1 MPDSISLLNVIKQGG
16 FDASLITSF
25 NASLPFYEEVV
36 LRRLVAADCQQNIV
50 LMDYAQCSLSW
61 QSEATRPRLAG
72 TAYSLVPVSVPGA
85 FHPKICILAGK
96 KKAAVLVGS
105 HNLTLSGF
113 GYNREITNWVHV
125 TDDKDREGTALL
137 DSVWQMGREWIE
149 LAREHVPPS
158 LIEAVLSFSKSVA
171 PLSSPGGAA
180 TTTVALHQSPGRAPL
195 IEQIGARV
203 KGEVRRIG
211 VTGAFFDSDLAFV
224 AHLHERW
231 PQADVVVAIDPE
243 TVHLP
248 RMREVQARFVD
259 ARLLWTTAGNR
270 GDKYLHAKALYIEQ
284 THGDGNAFI
293 SGSANP
299 SRPAWMGNRSS
310 ANVEAVLMRMGPDA
324 QATAEALGL
333 YGMFALPALSASEL
347 EATAARSVAEIRT
360 TNESAERFWIG
371 VAASPNELRIA
382 TSGPAIELGSAN
394 LLGDSLDVIQSNI
407 AVTRTGDVLSV
418 PVSVDMKL
426 VRACDFFMSS
436 ERVAR
441 AMIAHPNLLTT
452 ATQSAHRQVRD
463 ALGAL
468 DPSGETISEMLKA
481 VEDAIF
487 EPAAEEEVQNEVR
500 SRRGSAQAGTAS
512 GGRPDTLEIS
522 VSELRQ
528 ARKRRRLVESA
539 DIVTLIDLLSRK
551 IGQELQTP
559 SIVPVDRSGRT
570 EEEQVNQ
577 DDDPEQL
584 DDTPYVASQA
594 QAIQDAEVAR
604 RVARK
609 VTNLIKRMLLK
620 LAEADQPDTK
630 ARALVQLIAVIS
642 LVKEL
647 VRIERLPRWRMARE
661 FLVYEADRR
670 RLLDE
675 SMRCLFSSRTRLIS
689 TLTDDTDSESEEAI
703 QLRVLLLWL
712 AWSIGDKV
720 PESSVEAFDPS
731 GRNEQ
736 LRAKAM
742 FLSLAPPVAG
752 DDAASDELRR
762 YTAAT
767 LRPNPLDA
775 ARADRWIRL
784 TNEFGRYWNRELSD
798 APRIEIG
805 GCCIVGDGS
814 YPRVV
819 AEVHNELVGFW
830 DFGCIRSFRQDF
842 VIAVQPEAGF

>member
-16 FDASLITSF
+16 FDASLITTF

-36 LRRLVAADCQQNIV
+36 LRRLVAAGCQQNIV
-50 LMDYAQCSLSW
+50 LMDHAQCSLSW

-72 TAYSLVPVSVPGA
+72 TAYSLVPVSVTGA
-85 FHPKICILAGK
+85 FHPKVCILAGK

-125 TDDKDREGTALL
+125 TDRKDREGTALL
-137 DSVWQMGREWIE
+137 DSVWQMVREWIE
-149 LAREHVPPS
+149 LARDLVPPS

-171 PLSSPGGAA
+171 PLSAPGAA
-180 TTTVALHQSPGRAPL
+180 TTTVALHQRPGGASL
-195 IEQIGARV
+195 IEQIGALV
-203 KGEVRRIG
+203 QGEVRRIG

-243 TVHLP
+243 TVYLP
-248 RMREVQARFVD
+248 SMRDVQARFVD
-259 ARLLWTTAGNR
+259 ARLLWTTADNR

-284 THGDGNAFI
+284 THDDGNALI

-299 SRPAWMGNRSS
+299 SRPAWMGNRNS
-310 ANVEAVLMRMGPDA
+310 ANVEAVVMRMGPDA

-333 YGMFALPALSASEL
+333 CGMFALPALSASQL
-347 EATAARSVAEIRT
+347 EATAARSFAEICAT
-360 TNESAERFWIG
+360 ESAERFWIG

-382 TSGPAIELGSAN
+382 TPGPAIELGSAS
-394 LLGDSLDVIQSNI
+394 LLSDSLDVIEAKI

-426 VRACDFFMSS
+426 VRACDLFLGS
-436 ERVAR
+436 ERVGR
-441 AMIAHPNLLTT
+441 AMIAHPHLLTV
-452 ATQSAHRQVRD
+452 ATQSSHRQVRD

-487 EPAAEEEVQNEVR
+487 EPSAEEEVQNEVR
-500 SRRGSAQAGTAS
+500 SRRGSAQADTAS

-522 VSELRQ
+522 VSELRK
-528 ARKRRRLVESA
+528 AGKRRRLVETA
-539 DIVTLIDLLSRK
+539 DIVTLIDLLTRK
-551 IGQELQTP
+551 IGEELETQPT
-559 SIVPVDRSGRT
+559 VPVDSSGRT

-577 DDDPEQL
+577 DDDPEQS
-584 DDTPYVASQA
+584 DDTPYVDAQA
-594 QAIQDAEVAR
+594 QTLRDAEIAR

-609 VTNLIKRMLLK
+609 VTNLINRMLLK
-620 LAEADQPDTK
+620 LTKADQPDTK
-630 ARALVQLIAVIS
+630 ARALVQLIAVLS

-661 FLVYEADRR
+661 FLVPEADRR

-675 SMRCLFSSRTRLIS
+675 SMRCLFNSRTRLIE
-689 TLTDDTDSESEEAI
+689 TLTDDTHSETEEAI

-720 PESSVEAFDPS
+720 PESSVDAFDPN
-731 GRNEQ
+731 GQNEQ

-742 FLSLAPPVAG
+742 FLALAPPVAG

-762 YTAAT
+762 YTSAT

-784 TNEFGRYWNRELSD
+784 TNEFGRFWSRSLSD
-798 APRIEIG
+798 APRIEVG

-819 AEVHNELVGFW
+819 AEVHGELVGFW
-830 DFGCIRSFRQDF
+830 DFGSIRSFKQDF
-842 VIAVQPEAGF
+842 VMAVQPEEVP

>member
-1 MPDSISLLNVIKQGG
+1 MIDSISLLNVIKQGG

-36 LRRLVAADCQQNIV
+36 LRRLVAAGCQQNIV
-50 LMDYAQCSLSW
+50 LMDHAQCSLSW
-61 QSEATRPRLAG
+61 QSEATRPRFAG

-85 FHPKICILAGK
+85 FHPKVCILAGK
-96 KKAAVLVGS
+96 KKAAILVGS

-125 TDDKDREGTALL
+125 TDRKDREGTALL
-137 DSVWQMGREWIE
+137 DSVWQMVREWIE

-171 PLSSPGGAA
+171 QLSTPGAA
-180 TTTVALHQSPGRAPL
+180 TTTVALHQCPGGPSL

-203 KGEVRRIG
+203 NGEVRRIG

-231 PQADVVVAIDPE
+231 PRADVVVAIDPE

-248 RMREVQARFVD
+248 SMREVQARFVD
-259 ARLLWTTAGNR
+259 ARLLWTSAGNR

-284 THGDGNAFI
+284 THGDGSILI

-299 SRPAWMGNRSS
+299 SRPAWMGNRNS
-310 ANVEAVLMRMGPDA
+310 ANVEAVVMRMGPDA

-333 YGMFALPALSASEL
+333 CGMFALPALSASEL
-347 EATAARSVAEIRT
+347 EATAARSVAEIRAT
-360 TNESAERFWIG
+360 DESAEPFWIG

-382 TSGPAIELGSAN
+382 TLGPAIELGSAS
-394 LLGDSLDVIQSNI
+394 LLGDSLDVIQANI

-418 PVSVDMKL
+418 PVSVDMRL
-426 VRACDFFMSS
+426 VRACDLFMGS

-441 AMIAHPNLLTT
+441 AMIAHPHLLM
-452 ATQSAHRQVRD
+452 AETQSSHRQVRD

-468 DPSGETISEMLKA
+468 DPSGESISEMLKA

-487 EPAAEEEVQNEVR
+487 EPASEEEVQNEVR

-512 GGRPDTLEIS
+512 GGRPDTFEVS

-528 ARKRRRLVESA
+528 SRKRRRLVESA
-539 DIVTLIDLLSRK
+539 DIVTLIDLLTRK
-551 IGQELQTP
+551 IGEELQTQP
-559 SIVPVDRSGRT
+559 TVPVDKSGRT
-570 EEEQVNQ
+570 EEEQINQ
-577 DDDPEQL
+577 DDEPEQS
-584 DDTPYVASQA
+584 DDMPYVDAQA
-594 QAIQDAEVAR
+594 QALQDAEIAR
-604 RVARK
+604 RVAKK
-609 VTNLIKRMLLK
+609 VTNLINRMLLK
-620 LAEADQPDTK
+620 LTKADQPDTK
-630 ARALVQLIAVIS
+630 ARAVVQLIAVLS

-661 FLVYEADRR
+661 FLVPEADRR
-670 RLLDE
+670 RFLDE
-675 SMRCLFSSRTRLIS
+675 SMGCLFNSRTRLID
-689 TLTDDTDSESEEAI
+689 TLTDDTHAETEEAI

-720 PESSVEAFDPS
+720 PESQFDAFDPN
-731 GRNEQ
+731 GQNEQ

-742 FLSLAPPVAG
+742 FLALAPPVAG
-752 DDAASDELRR
+752 DAAASNELRR

-784 TNEFGRYWNRELSD
+784 ANEFGLFWSRNLSD
-798 APRIEIG
+798 APRIEVG

-819 AEVHNELVGFW
+819 AEVHGELVGFW
-830 DFGCIRSFRQDF
+830 DFGSIRSFRQDF
-842 VIAVQPEAGF
+842 VMAVQPEVGS

>member
-16 FDASLITSF
+16 FDASLITTF

-36 LRRLVAADCQQNIV
+36 LRRLVAAGCQQNIV
-50 LMDYAQCSLSW
+50 LMDHAQCSLSW

-72 TAYSLVPVSVPGA
+72 TAYSLLPISVPGA
-85 FHPKICILAGK
+85 FHPKVCILAGK

-125 TDDKDREGTALL
+125 TDRKDREGAALL
-137 DSVWQMGREWIE
+137 DSVWQMVHEWIE
-149 LAREHVPPS
+149 LTREHVPPS
-158 LIEAVLSFSKSVA
+158 LIEAVLSFSKNVA
-171 PLSSPGGAA
+171 PFSSQGAA
-180 TTTVALHQSPGRAPL
+180 MTTVALHQRPGGTSL

-248 RMREVQARFVD
+248 SMREVQARFVD
-259 ARLLWTTAGNR
+259 ARLLWTSSGNR
-270 GDKYLHAKALYIEQ
+270 SDKYLHAKALYIEQ
-284 THGDGNAFI
+284 MHGDGNALI

-299 SRPAWMGNRSS
+299 SRPAWMGNRNN
-310 ANVEAVLMRMGPDA
+310 ANVEAVVMRMGPDA

-333 YGMFALPALSASEL
+333 CGMFALPALSTSEL
-347 EATAARSVAEIRT
+347 KATAARSVAEIRAT
-360 TNESAERFWIG
+360 DESAERFWIG
-371 VAASPNELRIA
+371 VAASPNELRIV
-382 TSGPAIELGSAN
+382 TPGMAIELGSAS
-394 LLGDSLDVIQSNI
+394 LLSDSLDAIEANI

-418 PVSVDMKL
+418 PVSIDMKL
-426 VRACDFFMSS
+426 VRACDLFMGS

-441 AMIAHPNLLTT
+441 AMIAHPHLLKA
-452 ATQSAHRQVRD
+452 ATQSSHRQVRD

-468 DPSGETISEMLKA
+468 DPSGATISEMLKA

-500 SRRGSAQAGTAS
+500 SRRGSAQAGVAS
-512 GGRPDTLEIS
+512 GGRPDTFEIS
-522 VSELRQ
+522 VSELRH

-539 DIVTLIDLLSRK
+539 DIVTLIDLLTRK
-551 IGQELQTP
+551 IGEELQTP
-559 SIVPVDRSGRT
+559 PTVPVDRSGRT

-577 DDDPEQL
+577 DDDPEQS
-584 DDTPYVASQA
+584 DDTPYIDAQA
-594 QAIQDAEVAR
+594 QALQDAETAR

-609 VTNLIKRMLLK
+609 VTRLINRMLLK
-620 LAEADQPDTK
+620 LTKADQPDIK
-630 ARALVQLIAVIS
+630 ARALVQLIAVLL

-661 FLVYEADRR
+661 FLVPEADRR

-675 SMRCLFSSRTRLIS
+675 SMRCLFNSGMRLID
-689 TLTDDTDSESEEAI
+689 TLMDNTHAETEEAI

-712 AWSIGDKV
+712 AWSIGDKI
-720 PESSVEAFDPS
+720 PESPVDAFDPN
-731 GRNEQ
+731 GLDGQ
-736 LRAKAM
+736 LRAKSM
-742 FLSLAPPVAG
+742 FLALAPSVAG
-752 DDAASDELRR
+752 DDVASAELRR

-775 ARADRWIRL
+775 ARADGWIRL
-784 TNEFGRYWNRELSD
+784 VNEFGRFWSRDLSD
-798 APRIEIG
+798 SPRIEVG
-805 GCCIVGDGS
+805 GCCIVRHCS
-814 YPRVV
+814 YPRVIARV
-819 AEVHNELVGFW
+819 RGELVDLW
-830 DFGCIRSFRQDF
+830 DFGPVQSFRRDF
-842 VIAVQPEAGF
+842 VKAVQPETGS

>member
-1 MPDSISLLNVIKQGG
+1 MFDSISLLNVIKQGG

-36 LRRLVAADCQQNIV
+36 LRRLVAAGCQQNIV
-50 LMDYAQCSLSW
+50 LMDHAQCSLSW

-113 GYNREITNWVHV
+113 GYNREITNWVQV
-125 TDDKDREGTALL
+125 TDREDQEGAALL
-137 DSVWQMGREWIE
+137 DSVWQMVREWIE

-158 LIEAVLSFSKSVA
+158 LIEAVLSFSKSLTQ
-171 PLSSPGGAA
+171 LSSPGAA
-180 TTTVALHQSPGRAPL
+180 TTTIALHQRPGGASL
-195 IEQIGARV
+195 IEQISARV

-211 VTGAFFDSDLAFV
+211 ITGAFFDSDLAFV

-231 PQADVVVAIDPE
+231 PEADVVVAIDPE

-248 RMREVQARFVD
+248 SMREVQARFVD
-259 ARLLWTTAGNR
+259 ARLLWTNASNR
-270 GDKYLHAKALYIEQ
+270 GDKYLHAKVLYLEQ
-284 THGDGNAFI
+284 RHDDGNALI

-299 SRPAWMGNRSS
+299 SRPAWMGNRNS

-324 QATAEALGL
+324 QAALEMLGL
-333 YGMFALPALSASEL
+333 SGMFTLPALSAGEL
-347 EATAARSVAEIRT
+347 EAAAARSVAEIRAT
-360 TNESAERFWIG
+360 DDSAERFWIG

-382 TSGPAIELGSAN
+382 TPGPAIELSSAR
-394 LLGDSLDVIQSNI
+394 LLSDSLDVIQANI
-407 AVTRTGDVLSV
+407 AVTREGDFLSV
-418 PVSVDMKL
+418 PVSIDIKL
-426 VRACDFFMSS
+426 VRACDLFLGS

-441 AMIAHPNLLTT
+441 AMIAHPHLLT
-452 ATQSAHRQVRD
+452 AAMQSSHRQVRD

-481 VEDAIF
+481 VEHAIF
-487 EPAAEEEVQNEVR
+487 EPAAEEEVQGEVR

-512 GGRPDTLEIS
+512 GGRPDTFEIS

-539 DIVTLIDLLSRK
+539 DIVTLIDLLTRK
-551 IGQELQTP
+551 IGGELQMQPT
-559 SIVPVDRSGRT
+559 VPVDRSGRT

-577 DDDPEQL
+577 EDELEQS
-584 DDTPYVASQA
+584 DDTPYIDAQA
-594 QAIQDAEVAR
+594 QALQDAEIAQR
-604 RVARK
+604 IAK
-609 VTNLIKRMLLK
+609 KMTNLINRMLLK
-620 LAEADQPDTK
+620 LTKADQPDAK
-630 ARALVQLIAVIS
+630 ARALVQLIAVLS

-647 VRIERLPRWRMARE
+647 VRIERLPRWRLARAL
-661 FLVYEADRR
+661 LVPEADRR
-670 RLLDE
+670 RLLDD
-675 SMRCLFSSRTRLIS
+675 SMRCLFNSKTRLID
-689 TLTDDTDSESEEAI
+689 TLTDDTQAETEEAI

-712 AWSIGDKV
+712 AWSVGDKV
-720 PESSVEAFDPS
+720 PELSVDAFDPN
-731 GRNEQ
+731 GQNEQ

-742 FLSLAPPVAG
+742 FLALAPPVAG
-752 DDAASDELRR
+752 DDVASDELRR

-784 TNEFGRYWNRELSD
+784 TNEFGRFWSRDLSD
-798 APRIEIG
+798 APRIEVG
-805 GCCIVGDGS
+805 GCCIVGDCS

-819 AEVHNELVGFW
+819 AELHGELVGFW
-830 DFGCIRSFRQDF
+830 DFGSIRSFKHDF
-842 VIAVQPEAGF
+842 VMAVQPEAVS

>member
-1 MPDSISLLNVIKQGG
+1 VPDSISLLNVIKKGG
-16 FDASLITSF
+16 FDASLITTF

-36 LRRLVAADCQQNIV
+36 PRRLVAAGCQQNIV
-50 LMDYAQCSLSW
+50 LMDHAQCSLSW

-85 FHPKICILAGK
+85 FHPKVCILAGK

-125 TDDKDREGTALL
+125 TDRKDGEGTALL
-137 DSVWQMGREWIE
+137 DSVWQMVREWIE
-149 LAREHVPPS
+149 LARKQVPPS
-158 LIEAVLSFSKSVA
+158 LIEAALSFSKSVM
-171 PLSSPGGAA
+171 PLSSPGAD
-180 TTTVALHQSPGRAPL
+180 TTTVALHQRPGGASL

-224 AHLHERW
+224 AHLHGRW

-248 RMREVQARFVD
+248 SMREVQARFVD
-259 ARLLWTTAGNR
+259 ARLLWTNAANR
-270 GDKYLHAKALYIEQ
+270 SDKYLHAKALYIEQ
-284 THGDGNAFI
+284 THGDGNALI

-299 SRPAWMGNRSS
+299 SRPAWMGNKNS
-310 ANVEAVLMRMGPDA
+310 ANVEAVVMRMGPHA
-324 QATAEALGL
+324 QAASEALGL
-333 YGMFALPALSASEL
+333 CGMFALPALSASAL
-347 EATAARSVAEIRT
+347 EATAARSLAEIRAT
-360 TNESAERFWIG
+360 DESDEVFWIG

-382 TSGPAIELGSAN
+382 TPGPAIELGSAS
-394 LLGDSLDVIQSNI
+394 LLSDSLDVIEANI
-407 AVTRTGDVLSV
+407 AVTRMGDVLSV
-418 PVSVDMKL
+418 PVSVDMKR
-426 VRACDFFMSS
+426 VRACDLFLGSR
-436 ERVAR
+436 RVAR
-441 AMIAHPNLLTT
+441 AMIAHPHLLTA
-452 ATQSAHRQVRD
+452 ATQSSHRQVRD

-468 DPSGETISEMLKA
+468 DPSGETISEMLQA

-487 EPAAEEEVQNEVR
+487 DPAAEEEVQNEVR

-512 GGRPDTLEIS
+512 GGRPDTFEIS
-522 VSELRQ
+522 VSELRH
-528 ARKRRRLVESA
+528 ARKRRRLVQSA
-539 DIVTLIDLLSRK
+539 DIVTLIDLLTRK
-551 IGQELQTP
+551 IGEELQTQP
-559 SIVPVDRSGRT
+559 TVPVDRSGRT

-577 DDDPEQL
+577 DDDPEQS
-584 DDTPYVASQA
+584 DDTPYFDA
-594 QAIQDAEVAR
+594 QVQGLRDAELAR

-609 VTNLIKRMLLK
+609 VTNLINRLLLK
-620 LAEADQPDTK
+620 LTKADQPDTK
-630 ARALVQLIAVIS
+630 ARALVQLIAVLS
-642 LVKEL
+642 LIKEL

-661 FLVYEADRR
+661 FLVPEADRR

-675 SMRCLFSSRTRLIS
+675 SMRCLFNSRTRLID
-689 TLTDDTDSESEEAI
+689 TLTDDTHAETEEAI

-720 PESSVEAFDPS
+720 PESSVDAFDPN
-731 GRNEQ
+731 GQNEQ
-736 LRAKAM
+736 VRAKAM
-742 FLSLAPPVAG
+742 FLALAPPVVG
-752 DDAASDELRR
+752 DDAASDQLRR

-784 TNEFGRYWNRELSD
+784 INEFGRFWSRDLSD
-798 APRIEIG
+798 APRIEVG

-819 AEVHNELVGFW
+819 AEVHGELVGFW
-830 DFGCIRSFRQDF
+830 DFGSVRSFKQDF
-842 VIAVQPEAGF
+842 VMAVQPEAVS

>member
-36 LRRLVAADCQQNIV
+36 LRRLVAAGCQQNIV
-50 LMDYAQCSLSW
+50 MMDHAQCSLSW

-72 TAYSLVPVSVPGA
+72 TAYSLVPVSVPGV
-85 FHPKICILAGK
+85 FHPKVCILAGK

-125 TDDKDREGTALL
+125 TDRKDREGAALL
-137 DSVWQMGREWIE
+137 DSVWQMAREWIE

-171 PLSSPGGAA
+171 PLSSPGAVE
-180 TTTVALHQSPGRAPL
+180 TTVALHQHPGGASL

-248 RMREVQARFVD
+248 SMREVQARFVD
-259 ARLLWTTAGNR
+259 ARLLWTNTGNR

-284 THGDGNAFI
+284 THDDGNALI

-299 SRPAWMGNRSS
+299 SRPAWMGNRNS
-310 ANVEAVLMRMGPDA
+310 ANVEAVVMRMGPDA

-333 YGMFALPALSASEL
+333 CGMFALPALSVNEL
-347 EATAARSVAEIRT
+347 EATAARSVAEIRAT
-360 TNESAERFWIG
+360 DESAERFWIG
-371 VAASPNELRIA
+371 VAASPSELQIA
-382 TSGPAIELGSAN
+382 TQGPTIELGTAS
-394 LLGDSLDVIQSNI
+394 LLSDSLDVIQANI
-407 AVTRTGDVLSV
+407 AVTRTGDALSV
-418 PVSVDMKL
+418 PVAVDMKL
-426 VRACDFFMSS
+426 VRACDLFMGS

-441 AMIAHPNLLTT
+441 AMIAHPHLLTV
-452 ATQSAHRQVRD
+452 ATQSSHRQVRD
-463 ALGAL
+463 ALAAL

-487 EPAAEEEVQNEVR
+487 ESAAEEEVQNEVR
-500 SRRGSAQAGTAS
+500 SRRGAAQAGTAS
-512 GGRPDTLEIS
+512 GGRPDTFEIS
-522 VSELRQ
+522 VRELRQ
-528 ARKRRRLVESA
+528 ARKRHRLVESA
-539 DIVTLIDLLSRK
+539 DIVTLIDLLTRK
-551 IGQELQTP
+551 IGEELQTQP
-559 SIVPVDRSGRT
+559 TVPVDRSGRT

-577 DDDPEQL
+577 DDDSEQS
-584 DDTPYVASQA
+584 DDTPDVDALA
-594 QAIQDAEVAR
+594 QALQDAEIAR

-609 VTNLIKRMLLK
+609 VTNLINRMLLK
-620 LAEADQPDTK
+620 VTKAGQPDTK
-630 ARALVQLIAVIS
+630 ARALVQLIAVLS

-661 FLVYEADRR
+661 FLVPEADRR

-675 SMRCLFSSRTRLIS
+675 SMRCLFNSRTRLID
-689 TLTDDTDSESEEAI
+689 TLTDDTHSETEEAI

-720 PESSVEAFDPS
+720 PDSSVDAFDPN
-731 GRNEQ
+731 GQNEQ

-742 FLSLAPPVAG
+742 FLALAPPVAG

-775 ARADRWIRL
+775 ARAERWIRV
-784 TNEFGRYWNRELSD
+784 TNEFGRFWSRDLSD
-798 APRIEIG
+798 APRIEVG
-805 GCCIVGDGS
+805 GCCIVGDCS

-819 AEVHNELVGFW
+819 AEVHGELVGFW
-830 DFGCIRSFRQDF
+830 DFGSIRSFKQDF
-842 VIAVQPEAGF
+842 VMAVQPEAVS

>member
-1 MPDSISLLNVIKQGG
+1 VPDSISLLDVIKQGG
-16 FDASLITSF
+16 FDASLFTTF

-36 LRRLVAADCQQNIV
+36 LRRLVAAGCQQNIV
-50 LMDYAQCSLSW
+50 LMDHAQCCVSW

-85 FHPKICILAGK
+85 FHPKVCILAGK

-125 TDDKDREGTALL
+125 VDRKDREGAALL
-137 DSVWQMGREWIE
+137 DSVWQMVREWIE
-149 LAREHVPPS
+149 LAREDVPPS

-171 PLSSPGGAA
+171 ALSSPGAA
-180 TTTVALHQSPGRAPL
+180 MTTVALHQRPGGVSL
-195 IEQIGARV
+195 IEQIGSRV
-203 KGEVRRIG
+203 RGEVRRIG
-211 VTGAFFDSDLAFV
+211 VTGAFFDSDLAFIV
-224 AHLHERW
+224 HLHERW

-248 RMREVQARFVD
+248 SIREMQARFVD
-259 ARLLWTTAGNR
+259 ARLLWANAGNR

-284 THGDGNAFI
+284 MHGDGNALI

-299 SRPAWMGNRSS
+299 SRPAWMGNPNN
-310 ANVEAVLMRMGPDA
+310 ANVEAVVMRMGPDA
-324 QATAEALGL
+324 QATAEALGF
-333 YGMFALPALSASEL
+333 YGMFALPALSTSEL
-347 EATAARSVAEIRT
+347 EATAARSVAEIRAT
-360 TNESAERFWIG
+360 DESAERFWIG
-371 VAASPNELRIA
+371 VAVSPNELRIV
-382 TSGPAIELGSAN
+382 TSGTAIELGSAS
-394 LLGDSLDVIQSNI
+394 LLSDSLDVIQANI
-407 AVTRTGDVLSV
+407 AVTRMGDVLSV
-418 PVSVDMKL
+418 PVSIDMKL
-426 VRACDFFMSS
+426 VRACDLFMGS

-441 AMIAHPNLLTT
+441 AMIAHPHLLTA
-452 ATQSAHRQVRD
+452 ATQSSHRQVRD

-500 SRRGSAQAGTAS
+500 SRRVSAQAGSAS
-512 GGRPDTLEIS
+512 GGRPDTFEIC

-528 ARKRRRLVESA
+528 VRKRRRLVESA
-539 DIVTLIDLLSRK
+539 DIVTLIDLLTRK
-551 IGQELQTP
+551 IGEELQTP
-559 SIVPVDRSGRT
+559 PTVPVDRSGRT

-577 DDDPEQL
+577 DDDPEQSY
-584 DDTPYVASQA
+584 DTPYIDAQA
-594 QAIQDAEVAR
+594 QALQDAEIAR

-609 VTNLIKRMLLK
+609 VTSLINRMLLK
-620 LAEADQPDTK
+620 LTKADQPDIK
-630 ARALVQLIAVIS
+630 ARALVQLIAVLS

-661 FLVYEADRR
+661 FLVPEVDRR

-675 SMRCLFSSRTRLIS
+675 SMRCLFNSRMRLID
-689 TLTDDTDSESEEAI
+689 TLMDDTHAETEEAI

-712 AWSIGDKV
+712 AWSIGEKI
-720 PESSVEAFDPS
+720 PESSVDAFDPN
-731 GRNEQ
+731 GQNEQ

-742 FLSLAPPVAG
+742 FLALAPPVAS

-775 ARADRWIRL
+775 ARADRWVRL
-784 TNEFGRYWNRELSD
+784 ISEFGRFWSRDLSD
-798 APRIEIG
+798 APRIEVG

-819 AEVHNELVGFW
+819 AEVRGELVGFW
-830 DFGCIRSFRQDF
+830 DFGSIRSFKQDF
-842 VIAVQPEAGF
+842 VMAVQPEARS

>member
-16 FDASLITSF
+16 FDASLITTF

-36 LRRLVAADCQQNIV
+36 LRRLVAAGCQQNIV
-50 LMDYAQCSLSW
+50 LMDHAQCSLSW

-72 TAYSLVPVSVPGA
+72 TAYSLVPVSVTGA
-85 FHPKICILAGK
+85 FHPKVCILAGK

-125 TDDKDREGTALL
+125 TDRKDLDGTALL
-137 DSVWQMGREWIE
+137 DSVWQMVREWIE
-149 LAREHVPPS
+149 LGRELVPPS

-171 PLSSPGGAA
+171 PLSSPGAA
-180 TTTVALHQSPGRAPL
+180 TTTVALHQRPGGASL
-195 IEQIGARV
+195 IEQVGARV

-248 RMREVQARFVD
+248 SMREVQARFVD

-284 THGDGNAFI
+284 THDDGNALI

-299 SRPAWMGNRSS
+299 SRPAWMGNRNS
-310 ANVEAVLMRMGPDA
+310 ANVEAVVMRMGPDA
-324 QATAEALGL
+324 QATAVALGL
-333 YGMFALPALSASEL
+333 CGMFALPALSASEL
-347 EATAARSVAEIRT
+347 EATAARSVAEIRAT
-360 TNESAERFWIG
+360 ESAERFWIG

-382 TSGPAIELGSAN
+382 TPCPAIELGSAS
-394 LLGDSLDVIQSNI
+394 LLSDSLDVIQANI
-407 AVTRTGDVLSV
+407 AVTRTGAVLSV

-426 VRACDFFMSS
+426 ARACDLFLGN

-441 AMIAHPNLLTT
+441 AMIAHPHLLTA
-452 ATQSAHRQVRD
+452 ATQSSHRQVRD

-487 EPAAEEEVQNEVR
+487 EPAAEEDVQNEVR
-500 SRRGSAQAGTAS
+500 SRRGSAQADTAS
-512 GGRPDTLEIS
+512 GGRPDTFEIS
-522 VSELRQ
+522 VSELRK
-528 ARKRRRLVESA
+528 AGKRRRLVESA
-539 DIVTLIDLLSRK
+539 DIVTLIDLLTRK
-551 IGQELQTP
+551 IGEELQTQAT
-559 SIVPVDRSGRT
+559 VPVDSSGRT

-584 DDTPYVASQA
+584 DDTPYVDA
-594 QAIQDAEVAR
+594 QAEALRDAEIAR

-609 VTNLIKRMLLK
+609 VTNLINRMLLK
-620 LAEADQPDTK
+620 LTKADQPDTK
-630 ARALVQLIAVIS
+630 TRALVQLIAVLS
-642 LVKEL
+642 LLKEL

-661 FLVYEADRR
+661 FLVPEADRR

-675 SMRCLFSSRTRLIS
+675 SVRCLFNSRMRLID
-689 TLTDDTDSESEEAI
+689 TLTDDTHAETEEAI

-712 AWSIGDKV
+712 AWNIGDKV
-720 PESSVEAFDPS
+720 PESSVDAFDPN
-731 GRNEQ
+731 GQNEQ

-742 FLSLAPPVAG
+742 FLALAPPVA
-752 DDAASDELRR
+752 DDDDASDELRR

-784 TNEFGRYWNRELSD
+784 TNEFGRFWSRNLSD
-798 APRIEIG
+798 APRIEVG

-819 AEVHNELVGFW
+819 AEVQGELVGFW
-830 DFGCIRSFRQDF
+830 DFGSIRSFKQDF
-842 VIAVQPEAGF
+842 VMAVQPEAVS

>member
-1 MPDSISLLNVIKQGG
+1 VPDSISLLNVIKQGG
-16 FDASLITSF
+16 FDASLITTF

-36 LRRLVAADCQQNIV
+36 LRRLVAAGCQQNIV
-50 LMDYAQCSLSW
+50 LMDHAQCSLSW

-85 FHPKICILAGK
+85 FHPKVCILVGK

-125 TDDKDREGTALL
+125 TGRTDHEGAALL
-137 DSVWQMGREWIE
+137 DSVWHMVCEWID

-158 LIEAVLSFSKSVA
+158 LIEAVLSFSRSVA
-171 PLSSPGGAA
+171 PLSSPGAA
-180 TTTVALHQSPGRAPL
+180 TTTVALHQRPGGPSL
-195 IEQIGARV
+195 IEQISARV
-203 KGEVRRIG
+203 KGKVRRIG

-224 AHLHERW
+224 EHLHERW

-248 RMREVQARFVD
+248 GMHDIHASFVD
-259 ARLLWTTAGNR
+259 ARPLWTNSGNR

-284 THGDGNAFI
+284 THGDGNVLI

-299 SRPAWMGNRSS
+299 SRPAWMGNRNS
-310 ANVEAVLMRMGPDA
+310 ANVEAVVMRLGLDA
-324 QATAEALGL
+324 EATAEALGL
-333 YGMFALPALSASEL
+333 SRMFGLQSLSASEL
-347 EATAARSVAEIRT
+347 EATAARSVAEIRAT
-360 TNESAERFWIG
+360 HESAERFWIG
-371 VAASPNELRIA
+371 AVARPGELRIIA
-382 TSGPAIELGSAN
+382 PGPALEISSAR
-394 LLGDSLDVIQSNI
+394 LLSDSLAVIQTDI
-407 AVTRTGDVLSV
+407 AVTLTEDVLSV

-426 VRACDFFMSS
+426 VRACDLFQGS

-441 AMIAHPNLLTT
+441 AMIAHPQLLMA
-452 ATQSAHRQVRD
+452 ATKSSHRQVRE

-500 SRRGSAQAGTAS
+500 SRRGSAHAGAA
-512 GGRPDTLEIS
+512 GGARPDTFEIS
-522 VSELRQ
+522 VNQLRQ

-539 DIVTLIDLLSRK
+539 DIVTLIDLLTRK
-551 IGQELQTP
+551 IGEELQTQP
-559 SIVPVDRSGRT
+559 TVPVDGSGRT
-570 EEEQVNQ
+570 EEEQVDQ
-577 DDDPEQL
+577 DDGTEQS
-584 DDTPYVASQA
+584 DDTPYVDTQDQA
-594 QAIQDAEVAR
+594 LRDAEIAR

-609 VTNLIKRMLLK
+609 VTNLINRMLLK
-620 LAEADQPDTK
+620 LTKADQPDTK
-630 ARALVQLIAVIS
+630 ARALVQLIAVLS

-661 FLVYEADRR
+661 FLVPEADRR
-670 RLLDE
+670 RLLDD
-675 SMRCLFSSRTRLIS
+675 SMRCLFNSRTRLIDA
-689 TLTDDTDSESEEAI
+689 LTDDAQAETEEAI
-703 QLRVLLLWL
+703 QLRVLMLWL

-720 PESSVEAFDPS
+720 PESSVDAFDPNS
-731 GRNEQ
+731 QNEQ

-742 FLSLAPPVAG
+742 FLALAPPVAS

-767 LRPNPLDA
+767 LRSNPLDA

-784 TNEFGRYWNRELSD
+784 TNEFGRFWSRDLSD
-798 APRIEIG
+798 APQIEVG
-805 GCCIVGDGS
+805 GCCIVGDCN

-819 AEVHNELVGFW
+819 AEVHGDLVGFW
-830 DFGCIRSFRQDF
+830 DFGSIRSFKQDF
-842 VIAVQPEAGF
+842 VMAVQPEAVP